1 MNEPGGHYERLVPG
15 LAMTQ
20 FKLDPTWKFDLH
32 LAYISGSRFVGGHPG
47 LPAHRLLEEL

>member
-20 FKLDPTWKFDLH
+20 FKLDPTWQFELH
-32 LAYISGSRFVGGHPG
+32 LAYTGFRLVGGHPG
-47 LPAHRLLEEL
+47 LTAHRLLEEL